1 MASTFIQQLYKPH
14 LKPFYS
20 YMVNTPYIRTCDC
33 IEMMEDGTP
42 IHTAQILSKWRA
54 TNQIDKLPWPA
65 HSPDLNL
72 IENVWKVL
80 KTHVMKHHQPRSMDK
95 LHAAIQSAWDDL
107 SPTFFEKLLIGM
119 HKQMEAVV
127 ESNGGPTRW

>member
-1 MASTFIQQLYKPH
+1 MFIQQVYKPH
-14 LKPFYS
+14 LQPFYNH
-20 YMVNTPYIRTCDC
+20 MVNAPYIRTCNC
-33 IEMMEDGTP
+33 IVMMEDGAP
-42 IHTAQILSKWRA
+42 IHTAQISNKWQA

-80 KTHVMKHHQPRSMDK
+80 KTRVTKHHQPCTMDK
-95 LHAAIQSAWDDL
+95 LRAAIQSTWDDL
-107 SPTFFEKLLIGM
+107 SPTFFEKLLISM
-119 HKQMEAVV
+119 HKRMEAVV